1 MPFYCSGICSSQ
13 CCILKGFNLI
23 RPLQTSGWL
32 QLALYVVALAAITK
46 PMGLYLMQALDVN
59 GKTWFDRELRPLER
73 LTYRLMGVNSDR
85 EHDWKQYTFAMLLFS
100 LVSCLF
106 TYAILR
112 LQHLL
117 PLNPQGFA
125 ALSPDLA
132 FNTAVSFTTNTN
144 WQSYGGES
152 TMSYL
157 SQMVALTIHNFTSAA
172 TGIAFAA
179 ALVRGLARH
188 SAKTLG
194 NFWVDLVRTTYYLLL
209 PICVVF
215 AVFLVSQGMIQNFRP
230 YTKAKLTES
239 FIIQVPKVDEKGQP
253 VTTNVA
259 VVVQAPKLDA
269 QSKPV
274 LANGG
279 AVMVDVPQLDAKGQ
293 PLMTNLPVMVDQK
306 VEEQTIVQGPMA
318 SQVAIKMLGTNGGG
332 YVNANAAHPFEN
344 PTPLSNFLQMLSI
357 FAIGSGL
364 TYYLGRMTKNQAHG
378 WAVWSAMTALFLAGV
393 LVAWWAESAG
403 NPIHQHLGISV
414 ADGNLEGKEV
424 RFGIF
429 NSALFATITTDASC
443 GAVNSMHDSFTALG
457 GLVPLFNIQLGEI
470 IFGGVGAGLYGML
483 VFVVLAVFI
492 AGLMVGR
499 TPEYLGKKI
508 QSYDVKM
515 AMLALLVLCLSILGF
530 SAWAAVSQW
539 GLTGLNNSGPHGLS
553 EILYAFSSGTGNN
566 GSAFAG
572 LTANTPC
579 YNTTL
584 GLAMLIG
591 RFLMIIPIMALAG
604 SLVQKKIAPPSAG
617 TFPVSGGTFV
627 VLLLGT
633 VLLIG
638 ALNFLPVLALGPI
651 VEHFLTLQG
660 KLF

>member
-1 MPFYCSGICSSQ
+1 M
-13 CCILKGFNLI
+13 
-23 RPLQTSGWL
+23 QTSGWI
-32 QLALYVVALAAITK
+32 QLALFVVALAAITK
-46 PMGLYLMQALDVN
+46 PMGLYLMRVLDTN
-59 GKTWFDRELRPLER
+59 GKTWLDPVLKPFER
-73 LTYRLMGVNSDR
+73 RTYRLLGTDAGK

-100 LVSCLF
+100 LVSCVF

-117 PLNPQGFA
+117 PLNPQGLGP
-125 ALSPDLA
+125 LSPHLA

-144 WQSYGGES
+144 WQSYSGET
-152 TMSYL
+152 TMSNL
-157 SQMVALTIHNFTSAA
+157 SQMVALALHNFVSAA
-172 TGIAFAA
+172 VGIGLAA
-179 ALVRGLARH
+179 ALVRGIARH
-188 SAKTLG
+188 TAKTLG
-194 NFWVDLVRTTYYLLL
+194 NFWVDLVRVTYYLLV
-209 PICVVF
+209 PICLVF
-215 AVFLVSQGMIQNFRP
+215 AIFLVSQGMIQNFKP
-230 YTKAKLTES
+230 HTKAKLVEPYKISVAKT
-239 FIIQVPKVDEKGQP
+239 DDKGQP
-253 VTTNVA
+253 VVD
-259 VVVQAPKLDA
+259 KDG
-269 QSKPV
+269 K
-274 LANGG
+274 
-279 AVMVDVPQLDAKGQ
+279 AVMEDQTVD
-293 PLMTNLPVMVDQK
+293 
-306 VEEQTIVQGPMA
+306 EQFIVQGPMA

-332 YVNANAAHPFEN
+332 HVNANAAHPFEN
-344 PTPLSNFLQMLSI
+344 PTPLSNFFQILSI
-357 FAIGSGL
+357 FSIGSGL
-364 TYYLGRMTKNQAHG
+364 TYYLGRMVKNQNHG

-393 LVAWWAESAG
+393 IFCWWAEAKG
-403 NPIHQHLGISV
+403 NPIHQQLGLAA
-414 ADGNLEGKEV
+414 ADGNMEGKEV
-424 RFGIF
+424 RFGVF

-457 GLVPLFNIQLGEI
+457 GFVPLFNMQLGEI

-508 QSYDVKM
+508 QSFEVKM
-515 AMLALLVLCLSILGF
+515 AMLSLLVLCLSILGF
-530 SAWAAVSQW
+530 TAWAAVSDW
-539 GLTGLNNSGPHGLS
+539 GKAGLNNQGPHGLS
-553 EILYAFSSGTGNN
+553 EMLYAFSSATGNN

-572 LTANTPC
+572 LTANAPR

-591 RFLMIIPIMALAG
+591 RFLMIVPIMAMAG

-633 VLLIG
+633 ILLVG

-651 VEHFLTLQG
+651 VEHFLMLQG